1 MRQLAL
7 LMIALVATPVAL
19 TVAAPSAEA
28 QIGRIRNS
36 TVGRAVDRAT
46 GTRTDSTQRST
57 EQQPA
62 GQQAPAQQAPAQ
74 QRNPAAAAVL
84 EIDASVLE
92 RFERAM
98 KREGEVRA
106 AVAVERRDFEAK
118 QQRYGQ
124 CVADLMLSSEY
135 QALMQRME
143 QAMDKEDWD
152 GLRKL
157 QETQQKMLE
166 GKCPAPTDPRHSS
179 TSDFEAQS
187 SEAGEFTARQ
197 YGILKERIVPFCNA
211 NVAADPNGV
220 HLPGPGKG
228 WSYTGTEAQAL
239 RPRCAALMPMLRGL
253 M

>member
-7 LMIALVATPVAL
+7 LMIALIATPVVL
-19 TVAAPSAEA
+19 TLAAPSAEA
-28 QIGRIRNS
+28 QVGRIRNS

-46 GTRTDSTQRST
+46 GSRADSTQRTT

-62 GQQAPAQQAPAQ
+62 ERQAPPQQQQQ
-74 QRNPAAAAVL
+74 QRNPAAAALL

-106 AVAVERRDFEAK
+106 AAAVEYADFEAK

-143 QAMDKEDWD
+143 QAMDKADWD

-157 QETQQKMLE
+157 QETQQKMME
-166 GKCPAPTDPRHSS
+166 GKCPAPADPQHTS

-187 SEAGEFTARQ
+187 SAAGEFTARQ

-220 HLPGPGKG
+220 QLPGPGKG
-228 WSYTGTEAQAL
+228 WIYTGAEAQAL
-239 RPRCAALMPMLRGL
+239 RPRCAALMPTLRGL